1 MRLILTLMAL
11 AAASLSGCQSAPPTD
26 SRSVYGPPC
35 TWRAADAGMCKRIG
49 DRRVQVRQ

>member
-1 MRLILTLMAL
+1 MRQILILIMLAMAP
-11 AAASLSGCQSAPPTD
+11 LSGCQSAPPAD
-26 SRSVYGPPC
+26 RGVAYGPPC